1 MFNPINFISKFIK
14 SSNQKEL
21 DRLIKIVA
29 KVNGHESNIEKLKN
43 EDFPIKTKE
52 FKDRLI
58 KGESLDKILPE
69 VFACAREAAKRTINE
84 RPYDV
89 QIIGAVVLHQGKISE
104 MKTGEGKTLTIVL
117 AAYLNSLTENG
128 VHIVT
133 VNDYLAK
140 RDCSNMGKIYEFLG
154 LKSGYINNDQ

>member
-21 DRLIKIVA
+21 DRLTNIVS
-29 KVNGHESNIEKLKN
+29 KVNEHESSLEKLKN

-89 QIIGAVVLHQGKISE
+89 QIIGSI
-104 MKTGEGKTLTIVL
+104 
-117 AAYLNSLTENG
+117 
-128 VHIVT
+128 
-133 VNDYLAK
+133 
-140 RDCSNMGKIYEFLG
+140 
-154 LKSGYINNDQ
+154 